1 MVSVRTILNTAL
13 LVTGI
18 PLYASEKGAGA
29 TTDYADAFERGGF
42 AAAAV
47 PADSLLP
54 VRVNIHLPVRVALH
68 AGEDITADLE
78 EVETDWRR
86 TRDHRR
92 ALVRLLK
99 IARVKKSVWNLWGG
113 YRLYNDL
120 ERVAAKLKLYAL
132 VMKCHDRAVAEASLT
147 ETGPF
152 ISPDSSS
159 LFLLTAEDTSL
170 LTAGGQLSVMKSPPV
185 RTSEIWE
192 SFDDGKQAISY
203 ALLVHAKQPVPGR
216 RKSYTH
222 INNVGHLF
230 ITLIKYNADNS
241 CVSRS
246 FGFYPR
252 KTGLFSGTPV
262 HPRSAAV
269 FKDDALHDWDEVV
282 GKFISVRKFQ
292 KIIGLLKEYDQ
303 LGYNLNKNNCT
314 DFGLSVAAIG
324 GICIRDTWG
333 SWPLGSGNNPANAG
347 QSLLEG
353 KWSNT
358 DEDYR
363 GPVFVCNNVQT
374 FPGMK

>member
-1 MVSVRTILNTAL
+1 MVSVRTLLNTAL

-18 PLYASEKGAGA
+18 PLFASARGLVAA
-29 TTDYADAFERGGF
+29 TAL
-42 AAAAV
+42 

-54 VRVNIHLPVRVALH
+54 VRVSIH
-68 AGEDITADLE
+68 AGEDITAELE
-78 EVETDWRR
+78 DVETDWRR

-113 YRLYNDL
+113 CRLYNDL
-120 ERVAAKLKLYAL
+120 ESVAAKLKLYPL
-132 VMKCHDRAVAEASLT
+132 VMKCHDRAVVLASLT
-147 ETGPF
+147 EAGLF
-152 ISPDSSS
+152 IPPDSSS
-159 LFLLTAEDTSL
+159 LYLLTAEDTSL
-170 LTAGGQLSVMKSPPV
+170 LVSGEQLSGVKSAPV
-185 RTSEIWE
+185 RTREIWE
-192 SFDDGKQAISY
+192 SFDDGKQAVSY
-203 ALLVHAKQPVPGR
+203 AMLVHAKQPVPGR
-216 RKSYTH
+216 RKSYSH

-241 CVSRS
+241 YVSRS

-252 KTGLFSGTPV
+252 KKGLFSATPV

-282 GKFISVRKFQ
+282 GKFISPRKFQ

-324 GICIRDTWG
+324 GISIRDTRG
-333 SWPLGSGNNPANAG
+333 TWPLGSGNNPANAG

-358 DEDYR
+358 DEDFR
-363 GPVFVCNNVQT
+363 GPVFVFNNVQS